1 MLAVKLATGTW
12 SREVSKSGRPTSTV
26 TFHAGGVGPRTVH
39 LRREEGEREEDQ
51 PYIGRIVN
59 NKRGAAVESPSQTK
73 MATVISGLLSRHLSL
88 TCGIEERRRRGGR
101 RGCSSSDH
109 FSKADQGSKEKLEGE
124 SETHGMCGQ
133 ACGLK

>member
-1 MLAVKLATGTW
+1 MP
-12 SREVSKSGRPTSTV
+12 SEEMSNCNVSHKIGDWDVELRSQQVRRVVGRPTSTV

-39 LRREEGEREEDQ
+39 LRGEGGREEDQ

-88 TCGIEERRRRGGR
+88 TCGIEERRRGGGR
-101 RGCSSSDH
+101 RRCSSSDH
-109 FSKADQGSKEKLEGE
+109 LAKQTKDP
-124 SETHGMCGQ
+124 
-133 ACGLK
+133 